1 MSVCVLEHGEG
12 LRDIVV
18 HSAHIFKDRL
28 VLILLRA
35 PQLLDVYTGLVR
47 DFEDRDDLL
56 EQFRVGIS
64 FVGPTLWKMICIE
77 VIDHA
82 LHVLLF

>member
-47 DFEDRDDLL
+47 DFEDRNDLL
-56 EQFRVGIS
+56 AELMVGIS
-64 FVGPTLWKMICIE
+64 FVGPNFWEL
-77 VIDHA
+77 D
-82 LHVLLF
+82 